1 MLGRGM
7 SFPGRGDCIGEGTE
21 DVERGVSEQ
30 FSMAG
35 LWGGAYER
43 QGTEA
48 RDVGRCQVRTDLE
61 PGGTDRA
68 LVFCFRRA
76 LSGEG

>member
-7 SFPGRGDCIGEGTE
+7 SVPGRGDCIGEGTE

-48 RDVGRCQVRTDLE
+48 RDVGRC
-61 PGGTDRA
+61 
-68 LVFCFRRA
+68 
-76 LSGEG
+76 